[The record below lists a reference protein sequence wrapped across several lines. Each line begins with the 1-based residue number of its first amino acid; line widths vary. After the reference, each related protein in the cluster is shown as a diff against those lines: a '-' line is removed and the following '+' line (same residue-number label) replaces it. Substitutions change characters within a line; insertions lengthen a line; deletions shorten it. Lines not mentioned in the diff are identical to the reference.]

1 MADKSFKVK
10 NGIQIGTS
18 TEVTS
23 IVDEDNMAS
32 NSATALS
39 TQQSIKAYVD
49 AQVATKDTFLEL
61 GDTQSSFT
69 ASAVVGV
76 NAAGNAV
83 ENTELLVT
91 ASSNDVTLKNGSSD
105 KDLIFV
111 VNDGGSATEVAR
123 FDADVS
129 ALKMASGK
137 QLQLGAAE
145 EHISGDGTD
154 ISFAVGANG
163 DINIPA
169 DIGLTFGNDGE
180 KIEGDGTD
188 LTITGAKINLSPT
201 TDVHI
206 PNDKGIV
213 FGDAGEKI
221 EGDGTDLTITGNN
234 INLSPDADV
243 NIPANKGITFAT
255 TEKIESDGTDLTITV
270 GSNGDINIGAN
281 IGLTFG
287 NDGEKIEG
295 DGTDLTISGNLIN
308 LTAAAA
314 VVVPSGIP
322 LRFVDDNEKITSNGT
337 DLTINSGA
345 KINLTATSDVHLP
358 NNIGMVFGD
367 AGEKIEGD
375 GTNLTIASSGALS
388 IANTGLATFTG
399 AVQINGNLTTL
410 GSQTVLETTTTEI
423 EDNLIAI
430 NSKNSGG
437 ADLDSGIHIN
447 RGSTG
452 NNAVFYW
459 NEGDDKFKAVLSTSA
474 STATAVTDSSAAVIV
489 ATFEGNITGDVTG
502 DCSGNSATATV
513 GTSVTAS
520 ANNSTDETCFPTFV
534 DGATGTQ
541 GIETD
546 TGFTYNPSSGTLTST
561 IFAGAATTVNTQS
574 RSTDAAHYLTFVT
587 DNNGSA
593 TAEGL
598 FTDAGIAYN
607 PSGNLLTTTV
617 TAARYS
623 DLAEVFPTVDGLV
636 IEPGTVVCFTGDKKV
651 GTCDIDACIK
661 VAGIVSTKPG
671 LLMNVEGDGVDLALT
686 GRVPVKVTGDI
697 NAGDLLVS
705 AGSGRARAESNPAVG
720 TVIGKAIESHSG
732 GDGVID
738 AFAMMM

>member
-10 NGIQIGTS
+10 NGIQIGTT

-221 EGDGTDLTITGNN
+221 EGDGT
-234 INLSPDADV
+234 
-243 NIPANKGITFAT
+243 
-255 TEKIESDGTDLTITV
+255 
-270 GSNGDINIGAN
+270 
-281 IGLTFG
+281 
-287 NDGEKIEG
+287 
-295 DGTDLTISGNLIN
+295 
-308 LTAAAA
+308 
-314 VVVPSGIP
+314 
-322 LRFVDDNEKITSNGT
+322 
-337 DLTINSGA
+337 
-345 KINLTATSDVHLP
+345 
-358 NNIGMVFGD
+358 
-367 AGEKIEGD
+367 
-375 GTNLTIASSGALS
+375 NLTIASSGALS

-546 TGFTYNPSSGTLTST
+546 TGFTYNPNSGTLTST

-651 GTCDIDACIK
+651 GTCDIDACPK

>member
-10 NGIQIGTS
+10 NGIQIGTT

-49 AQVATKDTFLEL
+49 AQVAASDTFLEL
-61 GDTQSSFT
+61 SDTQASFT
-69 ASAVVGV
+69 ANGV
-76 NAAGNAV
+76 IGTNASGNATV
-83 ENTELLVT
+83 ATELLVT
-91 ASSNDVTLKNGSSD
+91 ASSNDITVANGTSD
-105 KDLIFV
+105 KDVIFA
-111 VNDGGSATEVAR
+111 VNDGGSATTEVFR
-123 FDADVS
+123 LDGDVS
-129 ALKMASGK
+129 ALKIASGK
-137 QLQLGAAE
+137 QLQIGAAE
-145 EHISGDGTD
+145 ENISGDGTD
-154 ISFAVGANG
+154 ITFAVGSGG

-169 DIGLTFGNDGE
+169 DIGLTFGDDGE

-188 LTITGAKINLSPT
+188 LTIA
-201 TDVHI
+201 
-206 PNDKGIV
+206 
-213 FGDAGEKI
+213 
-221 EGDGTDLTITGNN
+221 GNN
-234 INLSPDADV
+234 INLTAVADV
-243 NIPANKGITFAT
+243 KIPVNIGLMFGTH
-255 TEKIESDGTDLTITV
+255 EKIESDDTDLTITV
-270 GSNGDINIGAN
+270 GSNGDINIPAN
-281 IGLTFG
+281 IGLKFG
-287 NDGEKIEG
+287 DDGEGIEGDGTDLTITGNTINLSPTTDVVLPANKGVVFGDAAEKIEG
-295 DGTDLTISGNLIN
+295 DGTDLTVTGNNIVLSP
-308 LTAAAA
+308 TAD
-314 VVVPSGIP
+314 VKIP
-322 LRFVDDNEKITSNGT
+322 VNKGLLLGTHEKIESDDT
-337 DLTINSGA
+337 DLTITVGSGGD
-345 KINLTATSDVHLP
+345 I
-358 NNIGMVFGD
+358 NIGADIGLTFGD
-367 AGEKIEGD
+367 DGEKIEGD

-388 IANTGLATFTG
+388 INNTGVATFSG
-399 AVQINGNLTTL
+399 AVQVNGNFTVL
-410 GSQTVLETTTTEI
+410 GSQSILETVTTEI

-437 ADLDSGIHIN
+437 ADLDAGIHIN

-459 NEGDDKFKAVLSTSA
+459 NEGDDKFKAVLSNSA
-474 STATAVTDSSAAVIV
+474 STVTAVTDSSTATIV

-502 DCSGNSATATV
+502 TADTATEA
-513 GTSVTAS
+513 TNVTAS

-546 TGFTYNPSSGTLTST
+546 TGFTYNPSDGTLTATVFSG
-561 IFAGAATTVNTQS
+561 GATQVNTQS
-574 RSTDAAHYLTFVT
+574 RATDAAHYLTFVT

-593 TAEGL
+593 TAESL

-623 DLAEVFPTVDGLV
+623 DLAEVFPTNTGES
-636 IEPGTVVCFTGDKKV
+636 IEAGTVVCFTGDKKV
-651 GTCDIDACIK
+651 GICDQDSHTA

-686 GRVPVKVTGDI
+686 GRVPVKVTGNI

-705 AGSGRARAESNPAVG
+705 AGGGRARAEATPAIG
-720 TVIGKAIESHSG
+720 TVIGKAIESHAG

>member
-10 NGIQIGTS
+10 NGIQIGTT

-49 AQVATKDTFLEL
+49 AQVETKDTFLEL

-206 PNDKGIV
+206 PNDKGI
-213 FGDAGEKI
+213 
-221 EGDGTDLTITGNN
+221 
-234 INLSPDADV
+234 
-243 NIPANKGITFAT
+243 
-255 TEKIESDGTDLTITV
+255 
-270 GSNGDINIGAN
+270 
-281 IGLTFG
+281 
-287 NDGEKIEG
+287 
-295 DGTDLTISGNLIN
+295 
-308 LTAAAA
+308 
-314 VVVPSGIP
+314 
-322 LRFVDDNEKITSNGT
+322 
-337 DLTINSGA
+337 
-345 KINLTATSDVHLP
+345 
-358 NNIGMVFGD
+358 VFGD

-546 TGFTYNPSSGTLTST
+546 TGFTYNPNSGTLTST

-651 GTCDIDACIK
+651 GTCDIDACPK